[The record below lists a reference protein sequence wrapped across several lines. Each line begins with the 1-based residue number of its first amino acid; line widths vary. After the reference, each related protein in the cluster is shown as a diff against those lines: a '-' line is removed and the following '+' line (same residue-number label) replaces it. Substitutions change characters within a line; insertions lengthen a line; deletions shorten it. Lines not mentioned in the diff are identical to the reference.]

1 MPTRARADG
10 RAHAI
15 VSLATVA
22 TFARAVPYPLQLT
35 WDDARFISDNP
46 DVHEISARSLVS
58 IFGGPHFQA
67 YHPLH
72 LLSYWLD
79 VPFAGANA
87 AVIHAVSLVLWV
99 IAANVLLRALAA
111 IGLGSRAAVI
121 ACLAC
126 MLHPVQVEAVSWA
139 TGRKDAL
146 AMLFASACML
156 AQLSSEHIE
165 SQRMARARGIRA
177 RRALEDHDPAAAAGA
192 DRRRRAAAQAAVAA
206 RVAAQVPSLALGAGL
221 S

>member
-1 MPTRARADG
+1 MPTRARPDG

-46 DVHEISARSLVS
+46 DVQEISVRSLAS

-79 VPFAGANA
+79 VPLAGVNA
-87 AVIHAVSLVLWV
+87 TVIHAVSLALWV
-99 IAANVLLRALAA
+99 
-111 IGLGSRAAVI
+111 
-121 ACLAC
+121 
-126 MLHPVQVEAVSWA
+126 
-139 TGRKDAL
+139 
-146 AMLFASACML
+146 
-156 AQLSSEHIE
+156 
-165 SQRMARARGIRA
+165 
-177 RRALEDHDPAAAAGA
+177 
-192 DRRRRAAAQAAVAA
+192 
-206 RVAAQVPSLALGAGL
+206 
-221 S
+221 